1 MGEERRGK
9 EERIIPG
16 SQDHLPNYSLCK
28 HIQTSKRERD
38 EKGGKNER
46 QCEGRKEEKETW
58 KERKKGTKEG
68 CKERGKNRRQ
78 RGEQEET
85 ITQDE
90 RNGNENNEEHKY
102 KTQRDGKK
110 IIIKKQVKEK
120 MKR

>member
-28 HIQTSKRERD
+28 HIQTSKRERE

-46 QCEGRKEEKETW
+46 QCEERKEEKETW

-68 CKERGKNRRQ
+68 CKDKRGNRKKRSLRTNEMGMRIMKNTNTRRKGTERKL
-78 RGEQEET
+78 
-85 ITQDE
+85 
-90 RNGNENNEEHKY
+90 
-102 KTQRDGKK
+102 
-110 IIIKKQVKEK
+110 
-120 MKR
+120 